1 MASYSDSSQAG
12 NGDAAA
18 EQDQSATTQA
28 QADKSPAAGQ
38 QVCTCHVLW
47 PVQG

>member
-38 QVCTCHVLW
+38 QVCMCHVLW